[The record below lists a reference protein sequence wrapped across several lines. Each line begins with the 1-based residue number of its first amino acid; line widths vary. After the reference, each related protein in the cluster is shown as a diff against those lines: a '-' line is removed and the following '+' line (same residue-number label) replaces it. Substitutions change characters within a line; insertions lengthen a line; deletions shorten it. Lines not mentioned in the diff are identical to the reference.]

1 MKNPEFKIG
10 NRLIGLNHCP
20 FIIAELSA
28 NHNGDL
34 EHAKKL
40 MEVAIDCGA
49 DAIKIQTYQPE
60 TMTIRSDNPDFF
72 ISHGLWKGRSLYD
85 LYDAAQTPFE
95 WQEELF
101 SHAKEKNIILFS
113 TPFDESAV
121 DLLTKIGSPA
131 FKISSFENTDLGLI
145 KNVAQRNKPVL
156 ISTGMADRKDIE
168 NIVKVAHLNG
178 CNDLLLF
185 HCISEYPATLSSS
198 KLNMI
203 KTMREEFGVLT
214 GLSDHTIGNE
224 ASMAAITLGAVAIE
238 KHFTLNRSKGG
249 EDSAFSIE
257 PMEFS
262 NLVKKSKQIWESLR
276 DTSWE
281 RSSQEVEN
289 RKFRRSIYFVQ
300 SLKKGDQL
308 TRKNIQKIR
317 PGFGMPAKYFED
329 IIGKKVKRDV
339 SRGDRVSWDI
349 LE

>member
-1 MKNPEFKIG
+1 MKNTKFKIG
-10 NRLIGLNHCP
+10 DKFLGLDHSP

-28 NHNGDL
+28 NHNGDI

-40 MEVAIDCGA
+40 MEIAVDCGA

-85 LYDAAQTPFE
+85 LYEAAQTPFE

-101 SHAKEKNIILFS
+101 SHAKAKNITLFS
-113 TPFDESAV
+113 TPFDEEAV

-131 FKISSFENTDLGLI
+131 YKISSFENTDLGLI
-145 KNVAQRNKPVL
+145 KNVALRNKPVL
-156 ISTGMADRKDIE
+156 ISTGMADREEIE

-178 CNDLLLF
+178 CSDLLLF
-185 HCISEYPATLSSS
+185 HCISAYPATLSSS
-198 KLNMI
+198 NLNMI
-203 KTMREEFGVLT
+203 KFIREEFGVLT

-238 KHFTLNRSKGG
+238 KHFTLDRSKGG

-257 PMEFS
+257 PMELS
-262 NLVKKSKQIWESLR
+262 NLVKKSKQLWESLR
-276 DTSWE
+276 NTSWE
-281 RSSQEVEN
+281 RSPEEIEN
-289 RKFRRSIYFVQ
+289 MKFRRSIYFVQ
-300 SLKKGDQL
+300 SLNKGDQV
-308 TRKNIQKIR
+308 TQQNIQKIR
-317 PGFGMPAKYFED
+317 PGFGMPAKHFED
-329 IIGKKVKRDV
+329 IIGKRVKRDV
-339 SRGDRVSWDI
+339 VKGDRVSWEV

>member
-1 MKNPEFKIG
+1 MKNTKFKIG
-10 NRLIGLNHCP
+10 GKFIGLDHAP

-28 NHNGDL
+28 NHNGDI
-34 EHAKKL
+34 EQAKKL
-40 MEVAIDCGA
+40 MEIAVDCGA

-60 TMTIRSDNPDFF
+60 TMTIRSDKPDFY

-85 LYDAAQTPFE
+85 LYEAAQTPFE

-101 SHAKEKNIILFS
+101 SHAEAKGITLFS
-113 TPFDESAV
+113 TPFDEKAV

-131 FKISSFENTDLGLI
+131 YKISSFENTDLGLI
-145 KNVAQRNKPVL
+145 KNVAMQNKPVL
-156 ISTGMADRKDIE
+156 ISTGMADREEIE

-185 HCISEYPATLSSS
+185 HCISAYPASLSSS

-203 KTMREEFGVLT
+203 KLIREEFDVLT

-238 KHFTLNRSKGG
+238 KHFTIDRQKGG

-257 PMEFS
+257 PLELS
-262 NLVKKSKQIWESLR
+262 NLVKMAKQLWQSLR
-276 DTSWE
+276 DTTWE
-281 RSSQEVEN
+281 RHSEEVEN

-300 SLKKGDQL
+300 SLKKGDQV
-308 TRKNIQKIR
+308 TQDNVQKIR
-317 PGFGMPAKYFED
+317 PGFGLPAKYFED
-329 IIGKKVKRDV
+329 IIGKRVTRDV
-339 SRGDRVSWDI
+339 LKGDRVSWDL